1 MTENGKTPVDQALD
15 LFVYAPLGF
24 ALSFREF
31 LSEAAEKG
39 RQQVQVAKVMG
50 QFAVQMGQQEAE
62 KRTRVAR
69 KQAEEVITSF
79 LPGGA
84 RPASAP
90 SRPAPAP
97 TPRPTVV
104 EPTQTGAPPSAE
116 PVTEP
121 GDPSTRVTT
130 PDTPRQAPAGPTPTV
145 MSLAIPGYD
154 TLSAS
159 QIVQRLG
166 GLSQGE
172 LEAIGAYESA
182 GRARKTI
189 LNKVDQL
196 RAGA

>member
-1 MTENGKTPVDQALD
+1 MTENGKNPVDQALD

-31 LSEAAEKG
+31 LDEAAEKG

-62 KRTRVAR
+62 KRTRGAR

-84 RPASAP
+84 RPPSTP

-97 TPRPTVV
+97 PPRPTVD
-104 EPTQTGAPPSAE
+104 PTQTGAPASTE
-116 PVTEP
+116 RVTEP
-121 GDPSTRVTT
+121 GDPSIRATT
-130 PDTPRQAPAGPTPTV
+130 PDVPRPAPAPPTPTV
-145 MSLAIPGYD
+145 TSLAIPGYD

-166 GLSQGE
+166 GLSQTE

-182 GRARKTI
+182 GRSRKTI